1 MTISV
6 PDDAEIRDQIN
17 ESGRVLA
24 ALIGKKFP
32 VAEEVWPGINAF
44 NRMIYDNGLM
54 DTWVTMIGFDDR
66 EVSGNVLL
74 VLCFFFANTN
84 ALF

>member
-32 VAEEVWPGINAF
+32 VADEVWPEI
-44 NRMIYDNGLM
+44 
-54 DTWVTMIGFDDR
+54 
-66 EVSGNVLL
+66 
-74 VLCFFFANTN
+74 
-84 ALF
+84 

>member
-6 PDDAEIRDQIN
+6 PGNAEIQDQIN

-44 NRMIYDNGLM
+44 NRMIYDDGLM
-54 DTWVTMIGFDDR
+54 DTWVTMIGVDDR
-66 EVSGNVLL
+66 EVSGNVPL
-74 VLCFFFANTN
+74 VLCFSCC
-84 ALF
+84 LH

>member
-44 NRMIYDNGLM
+44 NRMIYDDGLM
-54 DTWVTMIGFDDR
+54 DTWVTMIGVDDR
-66 EVSGNVLL
+66 EVSGNVRWYCAFL
-74 VLCFFFANTN
+74 AAYTN

>member
-24 ALIGKKFP
+24 ALIGKQFP

-44 NRMIYDNGLM
+44 NCMIYDDGLM
-54 DTWVTMIGFDDR
+54 DTWVTMIGVEDR
-66 EVSGNVLL
+66 EVSGNVPL
-74 VLCFFFANTN
+74 VLCFSCC
-84 ALF
+84 LH

>member
-32 VAEEVWPGINAF
+32 VAEEVWPGINSF
-44 NRMIYDNGLM
+44 NRMIYDEGLM
-54 DTWVTMIGFDDR
+54 DTWVTMIGVEDCK
-66 EVSGNVLL
+66 VSGNVLL
-74 VLCFFFANTN
+74 VLCFSCC
-84 ALF
+84 LH

>member
-1 MTISV
+1 MTISI
-6 PDDAEIRDQIN
+6 PDDAKIRDQIN

-44 NRMIYDNGLM
+44 NRMIYDDGLT
-54 DTWVTMIGFDDR
+54 DTWVTMIGVKDC
-66 EVSGNVLL
+66 EVSGNVPL
-74 VLCFFFANTN
+74 VLYFSCC
-84 ALF
+84 